1 MAMAHLVM
9 QEVHSVKM
17 SIDTTPGGQSET
29 WSEVRVGFD
38 NMQEALN
45 EVVQQYKFL
54 SDEGFGR
61 SRVTGMQPV
70 WTLSGRRIWGDAAQ
84 DFIFS
89 KKYGLGAERETQGKV
104 EYVAGGYEYTITFD
118 CTFANLQEIGG
129 ATEENSAITVEIHVD
144 GKPTL
149 TKTAVSG

>member
-1 MAMAHLVM
+1 MAHLIM

-17 SIDTTPGGQSET
+17 YINTTPTANDET
-29 WSEVRVGFD
+29 WSLVGAGFD
-38 NMQEALN
+38 NMQEQLN

-54 SDEGFGR
+54 PDEGFGR

-89 KKYGLGAERETQGKV
+89 QKYKTGANRETEAKV
-104 EYVAGGYEYTITFD
+104 EYAAGNYNYTITFD
-118 CTFANLQEIGG
+118 CTLANLQEIGG
-129 ATEENSAITVEIHVD
+129 ATEENSAVTVEIHCA

-149 TKTAVSG
+149 TKEAIPA